1 MRTRAA
7 LLLPLLA
14 ACASPPAPAPL
25 PSAPPLALTA
35 PPEPP
40 PTAAPE
46 PPPPPPPRIDVA
58 PTLFPGGTPP
68 RCAAIADE
76 PALVRC
82 LFAARYD
89 GDAAAG
95 AEAVALFEA
104 SGDVAGVLPEQD
116 MEGGFRGR
124 LHLVPEP
131 PLGKHRK
138 HLGWITLA
146 RKDFDGFFAKLGALA
161 KAKIAYRH
169 APLAYRFFRSVGR
182 TTPSAFAEGWTVSY
196 NVSGSLHRDADAVRE
211 TLFHEVFHLNDAAH
225 GDWSVRT
232 LTPVFDAVVK
242 RCGTRVA
249 CLRPYAPGETMV
261 RGGTY
266 YAFQPDNG
274 ESVHEY
280 AAELATRYFLEH
292 RAVFAGVK
300 TARSAFKCG
309 PEENRRAW
317 EALVAEFFGGV
328 DAVPP
333 CAGNVGRRE

>member
-1 MRTRAA
+1 MRSPRAA
-7 LLLPLLA
+7 LLLLIT
-14 ACASPPAPAPL
+14 ACAAPPAPSPPA
-25 PSAPPLALTA
+25 SAPPVIAVTA
-35 PPEPP
+35 PPADPP
-40 PTAAPE
+40 PTPAPPAD
-46 PPPPPPPRIDVA
+46 PPPPPAPHIDVG
-58 PTLFPGGTPP
+58 PTLFPGGLPP
-68 RCAAIADE
+68 KCASIDAE
-76 PALVRC
+76 PERVRC
-82 LFAARYD
+82 LFTARYD
-89 GDAAAG
+89 GDAEAR
-95 AEAVALFEA
+95 AEAMALFDG
-104 SGDVAGVLPEQD
+104 SGDVVGVLPEQD

-138 HLGWITLA
+138 HLGYLTSA
-146 RKDFDGFFAKLGALA
+146 RRDFDAFFAKLAPLS
-161 KAKIAYRH
+161 KTRIAYRH

-196 NVSGSLHRDADAVRE
+196 NVSGSLHRDASAVRE

-225 GDWSVRT
+225 GDWSVRA
-232 LTPVFDAVVK
+232 LTPIFDAIVK
-242 RCGTRVA
+242 RCGTRVP

-300 TARSAFKCG
+300 TAKSAFKCG

-317 EALVAEFFGGV
+317 AALVAEFFGGA

-333 CAGNVGRRE
+333 CSG